1 MSEGTLLSLQLKF
14 VFTKS
19 MITIDR
25 ERGCFFLTS
34 HTRSIEMKSVRNVG
48 VILCAVLC
56 ALTAGSQTKPAE
68 PASKVYTIVIHG
80 GAGTISQA
88 MPDSV
93 KRVYFAAL
101 SHALQLGKDVL
112 AGGGTSMEAVEKVV
126 NYFEIDP
133 KFNAGIGSVYTADGT
148 HEMDAAIMDGRD
160 LSCGS
165 VAGVQHI
172 PHPIS
177 LARLVMEKT
186 AHVMLA
192 GEGAEKFA
200 QSMGIKL
207 VPGDYFDTPER
218 KRQWE
223 AYKKRIEQG
232 KHGTVGCV
240 ALDTYGNLAAATSTG
255 GMTGKMPGRI
265 GDAPLIGDG
274 TYANN
279 KTCAVSCTGW
289 GEKFIRNTVAFNVS
303 ALMEYKGMTLA
314 QATDEMIYKRL
325 VKDDGGLIAVDSKG
339 NYAMPFNSTGMFRGV
354 ATSTGTFE
362 VKIWK

>member
-1 MSEGTLLSLQLKF
+1 MNP
-14 VFTKS
+14 
-19 MITIDR
+19 
-25 ERGCFFLTS
+25 
-34 HTRSIEMKSVRNVG
+34 TRSFLIAIAVFSV
-48 VILCAVLC
+48 VL
-56 ALTAGSQTKPAE
+56 LAGAQTKPAM
-68 PASKVYTIVIHG
+68 PVNGVYTIVIHG
-80 GAGTISQA
+80 GAGTISES

-93 KRVYFAAL
+93 KKKYYESL
-101 SHALQLGKDVL
+101 SHALQIGKEIL
-112 AGGGTSMEAVEKVV
+112 AAGGTSMDAAEKVV
-126 NYFEIDP
+126 NYFEVDP
-133 KFNAGIGSVYTADGT
+133 KFNAGIGSVFTSDGT

-165 VAGVQHI
+165 IAGVQHI

-177 LARLVMEKT
+177 LARLVKEKT
-186 AHVMLA
+186 PHVMLA
-192 GEGAEKFA
+192 GEGAERFA

-218 KRQWE
+218 KHQLE
-223 AYKKRIEQG
+223 QYKKKIAQG

-240 ALDTYGNLAAATSTG
+240 ALDMHGNLAAATSTG

-279 KTCAVSCTGW
+279 STCAVSCTGW
-289 GEKFIRNTVAFNVS
+289 GEKFIRNTVAFNIS

-314 QATDEMIYKRL
+314 QAADEMIYHRL
-325 VKDDGGLIAVDSKG
+325 QPDDGGLIAVDAKG
-339 NYAMPFNSTGMFRGV
+339 NYAMPFNSSGMFRGV
-354 ATSTGTFE
+354 ATSTGVFE

>member
-1 MSEGTLLSLQLKF
+1 MS
-14 VFTKS
+14 
-19 MITIDR
+19 
-25 ERGCFFLTS
+25 
-34 HTRSIEMKSVRNVG
+34 SVRYV
-48 VILCAVLC
+48 VVFLCITVC
-56 ALTAGSQTKPAE
+56 APTAGSQTNPAE
-68 PASKVYTIVIHG
+68 STSNIYTIVIHG
-80 GAGTISQA
+80 GAGTIKQS

-93 KRVYFAAL
+93 KQLYYSAL
-101 SHALQLGKDVL
+101 SHALQIGKEIL
-112 AGGGTSMEAVEKVV
+112 AGGGTSMEAVERVV
-126 NYFEIDP
+126 NYFETDS

-172 PHPIS
+172 PLPIS

-192 GEGAEKFA
+192 GEGAERFA

-207 VPGDYFDTPER
+207 VRGDYFDTPER

-223 AYKKRIEQG
+223 EYKKRIEQG

-240 ALDTYGNLAAATSTG
+240 ALDIHGNLAAGTSTG

-279 KTCAVSCTGW
+279 RTCAVSCTGW

-314 QATDEMIYKRL
+314 QATNEVIYKRL
-325 VKDDGGLIAVDSKG
+325 QPDDGGLIAVDSKG
-339 NYAMPFNSTGMFRGV
+339 NYAMPFNSSGMFRGV

-362 VKIWK
+362 VRIWK